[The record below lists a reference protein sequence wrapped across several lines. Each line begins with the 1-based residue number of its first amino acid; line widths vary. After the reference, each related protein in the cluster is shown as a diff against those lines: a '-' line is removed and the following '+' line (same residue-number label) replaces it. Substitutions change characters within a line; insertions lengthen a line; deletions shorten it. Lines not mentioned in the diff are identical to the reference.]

1 LAAAAA
7 DVSEKS
13 SKNSDEAGCCRM
25 LLLMTIFLKI
35 CRSKLQTFTKYG
47 RSDL

>member
-1 LAAAAA
+1 LAAAA

-13 SKNSDEAGCCRM
+13 SKNSDDAGCCRM
-25 LLLMTIFLKI
+25 LLMTIFFKI
-35 CRSKLQTFTKYG
+35 HKSKLQTFTKYG

>member
-1 LAAAAA
+1 LAAAA

-25 LLLMTIFLKI
+25 LLLMTTFFKI
-35 CRSKLQTFTKYG
+35 RKSELQTLTKYG